1 MGKKRVAQ
9 KGDSV
14 SSLKMGV
21 KETSSKKKVIRGA
34 AFIVSTYNNT
44 MVSIADLSGN
54 ILAWSSSG
62 SLGFKGAKKATP
74 YAATMV
80 AKTVVEKVK
89 KTGLQEIKVI
99 VKGVGPGRE
108 ASIRGLAGAGLNI
121 ISIKDLT
128 PVPHNGTRPRKP
140 RRV

>member
-21 KETSSKKKVIRGA
+21 KETSSKKKVLRGTA
-34 AFIVSTYNNT
+34 YIVSTYNNT
-44 MVSIADLSGN
+44 MVSLADLSGN
-54 ILAWSSSG
+54 TLAWSSSG
-62 SLGFKGAKKATP
+62 ALGFKGAKKATP

-89 KTGLQEIKVI
+89 KTGLQDIKVI

-108 ASIRGLAGAGLNI
+108 SSIRGLAGSGLNI
-121 ISIKDLT
+121 MSIKDLT

>member
-9 KGDSV
+9 KGDTTSG
-14 SSLKMGV
+14 LKVGI
-21 KETSSKKKVIRGA
+21 KETSSKKKVSRG
-34 AFIVSTYNNT
+34 IGYVISTYNNT
-44 MVSIADLSGN
+44 MVSLADLSGN
-54 ILAWSSSG
+54 VLAWSSSG

-80 AKTVVEKVK
+80 AKTVVEQVK
-89 KTGLQEIKVI
+89 KTGLEDIKVI
-99 VKGVGPGRE
+99 VKGMGPGRE
-108 ASIRGLAGAGLNI
+108 ASIRGLAAAGLNI
-121 ISIKDLT
+121 LSIKDLT

>member
-21 KETSSKKKVIRGA
+21 KETSSKKKVLRGT

-44 MVSIADLSGN
+44 MVSLADLSGN

-108 ASIRGLAGAGLNI
+108 ASIRGLAGSGLNI
-121 ISIKDLT
+121 MSIKDLT
-128 PVPHNGTRPRKP
+128 PVPHNGTRQRKP

>member
-14 SSLKMGV
+14 SSLKVGV
-21 KETSSKKKVIRGA
+21 KETSSKKKISRGTA
-34 AFIVSTYNNT
+34 YVVSTYNNT
-44 MVSIADLSGN
+44 MVSLADLSGN

-62 SLGFKGAKKATP
+62 ALGFKGAKKATP

-80 AKTVVEKVK
+80 SKNVVEKVK
-89 KTGLQEIKVI
+89 KIGLQDIKVI
-99 VKGVGPGRE
+99 IKGVGPGRE

-121 ISIKDLT
+121 VSIKDLT
-128 PVPHNGTRPRKP
+128 PVPHNGTRARKP

>member
-9 KGDSV
+9 KGDTT

-21 KETSSKKKVIRGA
+21 KETSSKKKVSRG
-34 AFIVSTYNNT
+34 IGYIISTYNNT
-44 MVSIADLSGN
+44 MVSLADLSGN
-54 ILAWSSSG
+54 TLAWSSSG

-89 KTGLQEIKVI
+89 KTGLQDIKVI

-108 ASIRGLAGAGLNI
+108 ASIRGLAASGLNI
-121 ISIKDLT
+121 LSIKDLT
-128 PVPHNGTRPRKP
+128 PVPHNGTRARKP

>member
-21 KETSSKKKVIRGA
+21 KETSSKKKVVRGT

-44 MVSIADLSGN
+44 MVSLADLSGN

-99 VKGVGPGRE
+99 IKGVGPGRE

-121 ISIKDLT
+121 MSIKDLT
-128 PVPHNGTRPRKP
+128 PVPHNGVRPRKP

>member
-9 KGDSV
+9 KGDTT

-21 KETSSKKKVIRGA
+21 KETSSKKKVSRG
-34 AFIVSTYNNT
+34 IGYVISTYNNT
-44 MVSIADLSGN
+44 MVSLADLSGN
-54 ILAWSSSG
+54 TLAWSSSG

-89 KTGLQEIKVI
+89 KTGLQDIKVI

-108 ASIRGLAGAGLNI
+108 ASIRGLAASGLNI
-121 ISIKDLT
+121 LSIKDLT
-128 PVPHNGTRPRKP
+128 PVPHNGTRARKP

>member
-21 KETSSKKKVIRGA
+21 KETSSKKKVSRGTA
-34 AFIVSTYNNT
+34 YIVSTYNNT
-44 MVSIADLSGN
+44 MVSLADLSGN

-62 SLGFKGAKKATP
+62 ALGFKGAKKATP

-89 KTGLQEIKVI
+89 KTGLQDIKVI
-99 VKGVGPGRE
+99 IKGVGPGRE

-121 ISIKDLT
+121 MSIKDLT
-128 PVPHNGTRPRKP
+128 PVPHNGIRPRKP

>member
-21 KETSSKKKVIRGA
+21 KETSSKKKVSRGTA
-34 AFIVSTYNNT
+34 YIVSTYNNT
-44 MVSIADLSGN
+44 MVSLADLSGN
-54 ILAWSSSG
+54 TLAWSSSG

-89 KTGLQEIKVI
+89 KTGLQDIKVI

-121 ISIKDLT
+121 MSIKDLT

>member
-14 SSLKMGV
+14 SSLKVGV
-21 KETSSKKKVIRGA
+21 KETSSKKKISRGTA
-34 AFIVSTYNNT
+34 YVVSTYNNT
-44 MVSIADLSGN
+44 MVSLADLSGN

-62 SLGFKGAKKATP
+62 ALGFKGAKKATP

-80 AKTVVEKVK
+80 SKNVVEKVK
-89 KTGLQEIKVI
+89 KIGLQDIKVI
-99 VKGVGPGRE
+99 IKGVGPGRE

-121 ISIKDLT
+121 VSIKDLT
-128 PVPHNGTRPRKP
+128 PVPHNGTRARKS

>member
-14 SSLKMGV
+14 SSLKVGV
-21 KETSSKKKVIRGA
+21 KETSSKKKISRGTA
-34 AFIVSTYNNT
+34 YVVSTYNNT
-44 MVSIADLSGN
+44 MVALADLSGN

-62 SLGFKGAKKATP
+62 GLGFKGAKKATP

-80 AKTVVEKVK
+80 SKNVVEKVK
-89 KTGLQEIKVI
+89 KIGLQDIKVI
-99 VKGVGPGRE
+99 IKGVGPGRE

-121 ISIKDLT
+121 VSIKDLT
-128 PVPHNGTRPRKP
+128 PVPHNGTRARKP

>member
-14 SSLKMGV
+14 SSLKMRV
-21 KETSSKKKVIRGA
+21 KETSSKKKVTRGTA
-34 AFIVSTYNNT
+34 YIVSTYNNT
-44 MVSIADLSGN
+44 MVSLADLSGN

-74 YAATMV
+74 SAATMV

-89 KTGLQEIKVI
+89 KTGLQDIKVI

-108 ASIRGLAGAGLNI
+108 ASIRGLAGSGLNI
-121 ISIKDLT
+121 MSIKDLT
-128 PVPHNGTRPRKP
+128 PVPHNGTRQRKP

>member
-9 KGDSV
+9 KGDTV
-14 SSLKMGV
+14 SSVKMGV
-21 KETSSKKKVIRGA
+21 KETSSKKKISRGTA
-34 AFIVSTYNNT
+34 YIVSTYNNT
-44 MVSIADLSGN
+44 MVSLADLSGN

-62 SLGFKGAKKATP
+62 ALGFKGAKKATP
-74 YAATMV
+74 YAATIV

-89 KTGLQEIKVI
+89 KTGLQDIKVI

-108 ASIRGLAGAGLNI
+108 ASIRGLAVSGLNI
-121 ISIKDLT
+121 MSIKDLT